1 MRGVCACIAGAAG
14 PDLGIEPTYERDSVA
29 FDTGLMGE
37 LRAPAEWLGL
47 AQQDIYLG
55 TVHDD
60 CNLARVAPTAMIF
73 VPCEGGVSHNEAE
86 KAKPEGRA
94 AGSGP
99 LLQVMVER
107 AGSSGRGFSALRASA
122 FFWGALL
129 YLIPTSIKESEDP
142 YSRNGARLANPP
154 PPWHDEAC

>member
-94 AGSGP
+94 AG
-99 LLQVMVER
+99 
-107 AGSSGRGFSALRASA
+107 LRL
-122 FFWGALL
+122 FLGELL
-129 YLIPTSIKESEDP
+129 YLIPTSIKESDDP
-142 YSRNGARLANPP
+142 YSRNGARLARPP
-154 PPWHDEAC
+154 PPWHDGAC